1 MLTTIVELNEFVRQA
16 KAIMTEAERVEL
28 VNFLAANPEGG
39 VPLGGGLRKVRFA
52 RQGGGKSGG
61 FRSVHYY
68 QAGNDLPVFLLSVFA
83 KNDKANLSR
92 LEEAAMIAA
101 VERIV
106 AGYRSET

>member
-1 MLTTIVELNEFVRQA
+1 MLTTVVELNEFVRQA

-28 VNFLAANPEGG
+28 VNFLATHPEAG

-68 QAGNDLPVFLLSVFA
+68 QAGRDLPVFLVSVFA

-92 LEEAAMIAA
+92 LEEATMIAA